1 MDRKKQID
9 STTRARI
16 GKLLEAS
23 GKKFSYGD
31 LKGSLGI
38 ALQAWEL
45 MPTVRSKRGAVQT
58 GTIILKAFRRA
69 SFTISLIW
77 ETRRTF
83 PSSPRSWRTGMTIPT
98 ITTIGSS

>member
-1 MDRKKQID
+1 MSCLWTGKKQID

-45 MPTVRSKRGAVQT
+45 MPTVRSKRDWDYYPQ
-58 GTIILKAFRRA
+58 
-69 SFTISLIW
+69 SLSAGFVHDFADLGDK
-77 ETRRTF
+77 ENV
-83 PSSPRSWRTGMTIPT
+83 PK
-98 ITTIGSS
+98 